1 MLYLFYTKNSKGE
14 STMDYETLYKQ
25 LLNDV
30 CLVEKDIQRQ
40 IDGVLSRNE
49 LRYSR
54 MLMESDLEKHHDTKQ
69 ETK

>member
-1 MLYLFYTKNSKGE
+1 MLYLFYTKNSEGE

-69 ETK
+69 GTK

>member
-1 MLYLFYTKNSKGE
+1 
-14 STMDYETLYKQ
+14 MDYETLYKQ

-69 ETK
+69 GTK